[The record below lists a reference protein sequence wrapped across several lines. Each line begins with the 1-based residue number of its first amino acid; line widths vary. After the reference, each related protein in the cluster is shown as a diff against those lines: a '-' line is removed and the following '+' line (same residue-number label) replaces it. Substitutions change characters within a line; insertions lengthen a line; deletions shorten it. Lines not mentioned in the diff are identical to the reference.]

1 MKGVV
6 VVGSINMDI
15 VAVTNQYPAHGETIF
30 GENMKL
36 LSGGKGANQAT
47 TCAKL
52 GKPVKLIG
60 AVGDDAFGHEIERS
74 LLQNNVNISSLKHVA
89 EHPTGCAVITVDATA
104 ENTMLVIKGANE
116 HLTGSDID
124 ICFSTISD
132 DYAVLLVQMEIP
144 NEAVLQAMK
153 RAKEKNM
160 FIILDPAPAEGVTT
174 EALTYA
180 NLITPNWQETKV
192 LTGID
197 VNSKES
203 ACKAGVFFKNHFGVE
218 NSIIKLGHKGAL
230 VYQNG
235 ETNFIEPIA
244 VNAVDTVGAGDS
256 FAGALACAIA
266 DGETIESAAE
276 FASIVAAMK
285 VTKMGAQDGV
295 PRLAEVEHFCET
307 NNINYYGKKQKL
319 NQIYD

>member
-1 MKGVV
+1 MTEIV

-15 VAVTNQYPAHGETIF
+15 VAVTSQYPAHGETLF
-30 GENMKL
+30 GENMKI

-52 GKPVKLIG
+52 GKRVKLIG
-60 AVGDDAFGHEIERS
+60 AIGQDAFGHEIERS
-74 LLQNNVNISSLKHVA
+74 LLKNNVNTSSLKHVA
-89 EHPTGCAVITVDATA
+89 DHSTGCALITVDATA
-104 ENTMLVIKGANE
+104 ENTMLVIKGAND
-116 HLTGSDID
+116 HLTKEDID
-124 ICFSTISD
+124 HCFSTVTDS
-132 DYAVLLVQMEIP
+132 AVLLVQMEIP
-144 NEAVLQAMK
+144 EVAVLQSMK

-160 FIILDPAPAEGVTT
+160 FIILDPAPAEGVTK
-174 EALTYA
+174 EALIYA
-180 NLITPNWQETKV
+180 DLITPNLQETKV

-203 ACKAGVFFKNHFGVE
+203 AYEAGTYFEKHFGVKK
-218 NSIIKLGHKGAL
+218 SIIKMGDKGAL

-235 ETNFIEPIA
+235 ETFFIEPIA
-244 VNAVDTVGAGDS
+244 VKAIDTVGAGDS

-266 DGETIESAAE
+266 DGETIESAAK

-295 PRLAEVEHFCET
+295 PTLLEVNLFCEK
-307 NNINYYGKKQKL
+307 NEINYYGKKQKL
-319 NQIYD
+319 NRIYE